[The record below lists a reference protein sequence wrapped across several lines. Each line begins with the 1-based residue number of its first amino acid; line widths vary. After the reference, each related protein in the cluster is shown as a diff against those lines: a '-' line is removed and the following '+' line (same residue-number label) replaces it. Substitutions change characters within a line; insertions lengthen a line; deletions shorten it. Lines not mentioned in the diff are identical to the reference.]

1 MGMLGSRKTREG
13 KVATVRP
20 RDGELSH
27 ERFSCLRVLL
37 GRVLFHI
44 PVARVCCFVV
54 LPILRLRVA
63 RPRFIDRTQPNQ
75 KRIRLVRRRWRRV
88 SRVR

>member
-1 MGMLGSRKTREG
+1 MLGSRKTREG

-37 GRVLFHI
+37 ERVLFHI
-44 PVARVCCFVV
+44 TLARVGMMLRV
-54 LPILRLRVA
+54 LPILSLRVA
-63 RPRFIDRTQPNQ
+63 RSRFIDRTQPNQ
-75 KRIRLVRRRWRRV
+75 KRIM
-88 SRVR
+88 

>member
-1 MGMLGSRKTREG
+1 MLGSRKTREG

-44 PVARVCCFVV
+44 TVARVS
-54 LPILRLRVA
+54 ILLLRGASHSKFAGCKV
-63 RPRFIDRTQPNQ
+63 
-75 KRIRLVRRRWRRV
+75 KVY
-88 SRVR
+88 